1 MLSDD
6 EFDTMIQRVI
16 AGPPTPAA
24 GPAPRHRVLAVVGGC
39 ALVLAVAIEL
49 RVFLLLWHLHG

>member
-16 AGPPTPAA
+16 AAPPAA
-24 GPAPRHRVLAVVGGC
+24 GPAPRHRVLAFAGGC